1 MRKEDLSVKI
11 IELKVKNA
19 SEREMIELEELGV
32 IKRLLPPEEL
42 ISISEGEIVAKK
54 VYSTNTKF
62 GGHMLLFVNI
72 NKTEPELNYHP
83 DNEEVLL
90 VSPNIPE
97 KPLIFLFCKYKHFE
111 IEKKI
116 ESGTLKEEDFIA
128 LDIPFNNPKTSF
140 FTVNKEFPH
149 CEVTVKGTGISPSF
163 WVTEP
168 ENLPMNIVRLDQ
180 YVIEFE
186 MN

>member
-1 MRKEDLSVKI
+1 MKMLK
-11 IELKVKNA
+11 LKVKKAN
-19 SEREMIELEELGV
+19 EREMVELEELGV

-42 ISISEGEIVAKK
+42 ISIGEGKVVGNK
-54 VYSTNTKF
+54 VYSANPKF

-72 NKTEPELNYHP
+72 NITKPELNYHP

-90 VSPNIPE
+90 LSPYNPE
-97 KPLIFLFCKYKHFE
+97 KPLIFLFCKYNHLE

-116 ESGTLKEEDFIA
+116 RIGILNEENFIV
-128 LDIPFNNPKTSF
+128 LNMPFNNPKISF
-140 FTVNKEFPH
+140 FTVNKGFPH
-149 CEVTVKGTGISPSF
+149 CEVTIGGCGVSPSF

-168 ENLPMNIVRLDQ
+168 ANLPMNIVRLDQ